1 VVSLWQK
8 LKVHSGNKLIYPLF
22 NVITTTER
30 EREKEKER
38 ERERERF
45 SREMLNWKGHWL
57 NR

>member
-38 ERERERF
+38 ERERERKIF
-45 SREMLNWKGHWL
+45 KRNAKLERALA
-57 NR
+57 